1 MGKST
6 TSESMPTIAPRDHV
20 APETPLS
27 ERPLVPKSHAASEY
41 RNLRARLP
49 FDRVA
54 LLLQG
59 AARSAPTRRESM
71 KP

>member
-27 ERPLVPKSHAASEY
+27 ERPLVPKSHAASKY
-41 RNLRARLP
+41 RKGGRPSRTSISSAETRSVHATDLP
-49 FDRVA
+49 
-54 LLLQG
+54 
-59 AARSAPTRRESM
+59 
-71 KP
+71 